1 MTAEQLKA
9 SVLQA
14 AIEGSLT
21 ECWREQNGVKRED
34 WSRKKFSDLGSLER
48 GRSKHRP
55 RNAPELFGGPYP
67 FIQTGDVANADMYV
81 TQHVQTLSETGL
93 EQSKLFKKG
102 TLCITIAAN
111 IGKVAILTYDCCF
124 PDSVVGFTPNDLILP
139 EIMYFF
145 MSSLQKRLEAIAPST
160 AQKNINLKL
169 LNSLEFEVPSKAEQI
184 EIVRAV
190 SNILPLIRDY
200 EKAHSALKN
209 AEQALPDQL
218 RASLLQEAIQGK
230 LVPQLDDEPAV
241 DIAGE
246 EPDEVPF
253 AIPEKWKW
261 VRLSDVGEKLQ
272 YGYTASAQ
280 TSGKVKL
287 LRITDITERGVSW
300 DSVPFCA
307 INEED
312 VHKFK
317 LQANDILIARTGGT
331 IGKSFRI
338 DSINCLSVFASY
350 LIRVRVFSHLIF
362 PEYVELYLG
371 CPWYWEQLR
380 DKSRGTGQPNV
391 NAKSLGQLLIPLPP
405 LAEQRRI
412 VARLEAL
419 LPHVD
424 AIAGAK
430 TRFGE
435 IE

>member
-9 SVLQA
+9 SVLQM
-14 AIEGSLT
+14 AIE
-21 ECWREQNGVKRED
+21 
-34 WSRKKFSDLGSLER
+34 
-48 GRSKHRP
+48 
-55 RNAPELFGGPYP
+55 
-67 FIQTGDVANADMYV
+67 
-81 TQHVQTLSETGL
+81 
-93 EQSKLFKKG
+93 
-102 TLCITIAAN
+102 
-111 IGKVAILTYDCCF
+111 
-124 PDSVVGFTPNDLILP
+124 
-139 EIMYFF
+139 
-145 MSSLQKRLEAIAPST
+145 
-160 AQKNINLKL
+160 
-169 LNSLEFEVPSKAEQI
+169 
-184 EIVRAV
+184 
-190 SNILPLIRDY
+190 
-200 EKAHSALKN
+200 
-209 AEQALPDQL
+209 
-218 RASLLQEAIQGK
+218 GK

-241 DIAGE
+241 DIEAA
-246 EPDEVPF
+246 EPEEVPF

-307 INEED
+307 IDEED
-312 VHKFK
+312 THKFK

-362 PEYVELYLG
+362 SEYVQWYLG

-412 VARLEAL
+412 VALLEEL

-424 AIAGAK
+424 AIAGL
-430 TRFGE
+430 R
-435 IE
+435 